1 MQGGTPGRRAPG
13 FKRVDPPFPLP
24 TATRAEVHTR
34 IGTGID
40 DFFNVP
46 LRGGDNRPRRV
57 LLGGITG
64 SGKSEALGKKLPHQI
79 AAWKAQ
85 NREAQRKKLPPPP
98 YRVLVAVETHHL
110 GRPPSRLGIGRGVTP
125 VMVEPKRTHHMKQKS
140 DTASGP
146 RQTGPR

>member
-85 NREAQRKKLPPPP
+85 NREAQRK
-98 YRVLVAVETHHL
+98 
-110 GRPPSRLGIGRGVTP
+110 
-125 VMVEPKRTHHMKQKS
+125 
-140 DTASGP
+140 
-146 RQTGPR
+146 